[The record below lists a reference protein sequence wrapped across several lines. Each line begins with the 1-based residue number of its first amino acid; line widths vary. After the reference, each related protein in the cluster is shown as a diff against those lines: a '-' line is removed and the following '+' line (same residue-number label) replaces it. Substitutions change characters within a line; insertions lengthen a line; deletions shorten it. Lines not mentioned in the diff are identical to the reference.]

1 MPGKNNTIAAVT
13 SPGEDDYI
21 NTLSKKSKKPVMF
34 LPGVRH

>member
-1 MPGKNNTIAAVT
+1 MPGKNNTIAAAT
-13 SPGEDDYI
+13 SPGTDDDI